1 MVSLAVLTVLYI
13 AGLAMLLLVAKRYRG
28 RYALAKGICSLLF
41 VAAGVLAWTL
51 GPGGSWQRFAL
62 LLAALVLCAFGD
74 VLLGVANKASQH
86 PDKRYFIAGALSFAA
101 AHVLFVLLFAA
112 LAPFRWYDWAP
123 SLLLVGILL
132 VLDKKDKVRLKKMR
146 PLAYVYTALI
156 GLMFWKA
163 VGGLLFTAAPGPGA
177 VVICVGAALF
187 LLSDVILL
195 FLYFGVR
202 RFKWLRSANLL
213 TYYVG
218 IYLLSLSAFW
228 L

>member
-1 MVSLAVLTVLYI
+1 MPFLIVLTALFIGTLAVLLF
-13 AGLAMLLLVAKRYRG
+13 VAKRNRG
-28 RYALAKGICSLLF
+28 RYALAKGVCSLLF
-41 VAAGVLAWTL
+41 VAAGVLAWVM
-51 GPGGSWQRFAL
+51 GEGGSRQRFFL
-62 LLAALVLCAFGD
+62 LLAALLLCAFGD
-74 VLLGVANKASQH
+74 VLLGVANRKAANL
-86 PDKRYFIAGALSFAA
+86 DKRYFVAGALSFAV

-123 SLLLVGILL
+123 SVLLMGVLL
-132 VLDKKDKVRLKKMR
+132 ALDKTGSVQLGKMR

-163 VGGLLFTAAPGPGA
+163 LGGLLFAPAPGPGA
-177 VVICVGAALF
+177 VLACIGAALF

-202 RFKWLRSANLL
+202 RFQWLRSANLL

-218 IYLLSLSAFW
+218 IYLLSLAAFW